1 MTATYGSIG
10 STIFFLISFG
20 ILFSGL
26 FLWQK
31 TGKKEQ
37 GMTWLPLT
45 GILIACFHAFAAAV
59 ITIIPFLPVNLW
71 SLGVIDLGAG
81 FFFWYRIKKTG
92 EKQQYQWSVYDLI
105 FAALLIFAV
114 LWIANIRYGL
124 PELDWS
130 YRTVDP
136 AARYREAME
145 FINNGAVSRMFFAQS
160 VNGTTMEIFD
170 PFLRYDY
177 YYRLYVLSDILQL
190 ILSGWMFYGA
200 ALLWTRKCGKLSHFT
215 SIAAIVCAFFYLL
228 GYPLNSTLYG
238 FTYLGMS
245 LYLVAATLVVADRF
259 AEGRFVTK
267 WFPVLM
273 LMLLMHAMFQC
284 YLLFMPVT
292 FLSVGFLIL
301 AKQKRDGKLFSK
313 GTLIEVLSVF
323 VIPLILGFYFTYRD
337 VFVNDNVAVSDAIG
351 AEGSI
356 YRDLYS
362 NFLFFIPPAIFGLG
376 LLIKKRKNSLL
387 SWFAPLFLAF
397 TVGMFAI
404 SYATGR
410 ISTYYFFK
418 NYYMLW
424 LVVFL
429 LIVYAL
435 SEADKWGR
443 GVVCAFLVSWCFSA
457 FMFVSEAEIH
467 MQANSGLFVP
477 DRKSERYNSLIAFNL
492 ETLSRPHYPAEK
504 MELMHYVY
512 EELLSSG
519 ETANQVPVCSS
530 EEETYLYESVTGQR
544 LKDYEFWRSEE
555 NDVQYFINVKDLCDY
570 VCVYTD
576 CPLYEVHKEVF
587 WDDLP
592 VIWSNSAGFIAK
604 VEKQ

>member
-20 ILFSGL
+20 FLFSGT
-26 FLWQK
+26 FLWRK
-31 TGKKEQ
+31 TGTKEQ

-45 GILIACFHAFAAAV
+45 GVLIAFFHALAAAL

-71 SLGVIDLGAG
+71 SLGTVNLAAG
-81 FFFWYRIKKTG
+81 LFFWYRIKKTG
-92 EKQQYQWSVYDLI
+92 ERQQYQWSVYDLI
-105 FAALLIFAV
+105 FVSLILIVV
-114 LWIANIRYGL
+114 LSIAKIRYGL

-200 ALLWTRKCGKLSHFT
+200 SLLWTRKNGKLSHFT
-215 SIAAIVCAFFYLL
+215 SIAAIVSVFFYLL

-245 LYLVAATLVVADRF
+245 LYLVAATVVIADRF
-259 AEGRFVTK
+259 AEGGFSAK
-267 WFPVLM
+267 WFPILM

-301 AKQKRDGKLFSK
+301 AKQKKAGKLLSK

-323 VIPLILGFYFTYRD
+323 VIPIILGFYFTYRD
-337 VFVNDNVAVSDAIG
+337 VFINDNVAVSDAIG

-362 NFLFFIPPAIFGLG
+362 NFLYFLPPAVFGLV
-376 LLIKKRKNSLL
+376 LLIRKKKNSLL
-387 SWFAPLFLAF
+387 SWFMPLFLVF
-397 TVGMFAI
+397 MIGMFAI
-404 SYATGR
+404 AYGTGR
-410 ISTYYFFK
+410 ISTYYYFK

-435 SEADKWGR
+435 SEADRWGR
-443 GVVCAFLVSWCFSA
+443 GVVIAFLCSWSFSA
-457 FMFVSEAEIH
+457 FMFVSEVEIH
-467 MQANSGLFVP
+467 MQAKSGLFVP

-492 ETLSRPHYPAEK
+492 ETLFRPHYPAEK

-512 EELLSSG
+512 ENLLSTG
-519 ETANQVPVCSS
+519 ETLSQVPVCST

-555 NDVQYFINVKDLCDY
+555 NDIQYFINVKDLCDY

-604 VEKQ
+604 VE

>member
-10 STIFFLISFG
+10 STIFFLISFAV
-20 ILFSGL
+20 LFSGG

-31 TGKKEQ
+31 TETKEQ

-45 GILIACFHAFAAAV
+45 GILIACFHALAAAL
-59 ITIIPFLPVNLW
+59 ITMIPFLPVNLW
-71 SLGVIDLGAG
+71 SLGAIDLAAG
-81 FFFWYRIKKTG
+81 LFFWYRIRKTG
-92 EKQQYQWSVYDLI
+92 KKQQYQWSIYDAV

-160 VNGTTMEIFD
+160 VNGVTMELFD

-200 ALLWTRKCGKLSHFT
+200 ALLWTRKNEKLSHFT

-245 LYLVAATLVVADRF
+245 LYLVAATLVIADGYSD
-259 AEGRFVTK
+259 GRFLGR

-301 AKQKRDGKLFSK
+301 AKHKKQGKLLSK
-313 GTLIEVLSVF
+313 NTLIDVAAVF
-323 VIPLILGFYFTYRD
+323 LLPIILGFFFTYRD

-362 NFLFFIPPAIFGLG
+362 NFLFFLPPAIFGFII
-376 LLIKKRKNSLL
+376 LIRKKKNRNRL
-387 SWFAPLFLAF
+387 F
-397 TVGMFAI
+397 TVNGLPR
-404 SYATGR
+404 SVPGCRGR
-410 ISTYYFFK
+410 SLAHWTILK
-418 NYYMLW
+418 NYSRVLW
-424 LVVFL
+424 
-429 LIVYAL
+429 
-435 SEADKWGR
+435 
-443 GVVCAFLVSWCFSA
+443 
-457 FMFVSEAEIH
+457 
-467 MQANSGLFVP
+467 
-477 DRKSERYNSLIAFNL
+477 
-492 ETLSRPHYPAEK
+492 
-504 MELMHYVY
+504 
-512 EELLSSG
+512 
-519 ETANQVPVCSS
+519 
-530 EEETYLYESVTGQR
+530 
-544 LKDYEFWRSEE
+544 
-555 NDVQYFINVKDLCDY
+555 
-570 VCVYTD
+570 
-576 CPLYEVHKEVF
+576 
-587 WDDLP
+587 
-592 VIWSNSAGFIAK
+592 
-604 VEKQ
+604 